1 MTAPPQPL
9 HAVTTD
15 VNRTESWQWHR
26 VLAVVEQCAARR
38 FVASVFEH
46 RRGAHRVLTT
56 EAFLAADALVPGQ
69 RQPASNADHGARSAA
84 GPRRNASRSG

>member
-26 VLAVVEQCAARR
+26 VLAVVEQCTARR

-56 EAFLAADALVPGQ
+56 EAFMRTRPH
-69 RQPASNADHGARSAA
+69 RQTDKSDQMDSNR
-84 GPRRNASRSG
+84 